1 MSERNIS
8 RYRLSKVSGIPWAT
22 LSDICSGKTELER
35 CSAGTVLKLSKALGM
50 TMEET
55 LDLETGLVSETRDV
69 PEDLSYLEIDL
80 PDGLRAAIEEVRR
93 GFERED
99 PNIDLLL
106 DRRWQNKKLLR
117 AGKHPKGPAKRTK
130 EQDAEFARTFE
141 ALVRDCILSA
151 E

>member
-1 MSERNIS
+1 MTGRTLQEAISERNIS

-106 DRRWQNKKLLR
+106 DTLYGEINANLWSDEITKNQADYLR
-117 AGKHPKGPAKRTK
+117 SKYYYG
-130 EQDAEFARTFE
+130 DA
-141 ALVRDCILSA
+141 DD
-151 E
+151 

>member
-1 MSERNIS
+1 MTGRTLQEAMSERNIS

-55 LDLETGLVSETRDV
+55 LDLETGLVSETHDV

-106 DRRWQNKKLLR
+106 DTLYGEINANLWSDEITKNQADYLR
-117 AGKHPKGPAKRTK
+117 SKYYYG
-130 EQDAEFARTFE
+130 DA
-141 ALVRDCILSA
+141 DD
-151 E
+151 

>member
-1 MSERNIS
+1 MTDRTLQEAMSERNIS

-55 LDLETGLVSETRDV
+55 LNLETGIVSETRDV

-106 DRRWQNKKLLR
+106 DTLYGEINANLWSDEITKNQADYLR
-117 AGKHPKGPAKRTK
+117 SKYYYG
-130 EQDAEFARTFE
+130 DA
-141 ALVRDCILSA
+141 DD
-151 E
+151 